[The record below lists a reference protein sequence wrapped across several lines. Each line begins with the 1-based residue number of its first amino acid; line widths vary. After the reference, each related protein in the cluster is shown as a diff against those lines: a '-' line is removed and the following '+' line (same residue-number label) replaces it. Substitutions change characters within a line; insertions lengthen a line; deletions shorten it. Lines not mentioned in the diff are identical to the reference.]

1 VLPLYR
7 APRYTSVCSATQS
20 RGVTGHARLCYSLRV
35 DDKRKLPTRR
45 DVNRTLALAA
55 GSAALPILGCNKKAD
70 PAILIPKAGELEVGG
85 SLVFAYPE
93 PDKPCY
99 LIRPAADTYRAFSR
113 LCTHHQCPVFYA
125 PTDNQF
131 NCPCHGGVFSA
142 TNGAAL
148 AGPPPTALPQ
158 VKLERRGSDLVAV
171 GFLPEPPPVPP
182 T

>member
-1 VLPLYR
+1 
-7 APRYTSVCSATQS
+7 
-20 RGVTGHARLCYSLRV
+20 
-35 DDKRKLPTRR
+35 
-45 DVNRTLALAA
+45 VNRTLALAA

-113 LCTHHQCPVFYA
+113 LCTHHQCPVFYTG
-125 PTDNQF
+125 PVDNQF
-131 NCPCHGGVFSA
+131 DCPCHGGVFSA
-142 TNGAAL
+142 TNGAVL
-148 AGPPPTALPQ
+148 AGPPPAALRQ

-182 T
+182 L